1 MKIYYI
7 EDQNGKYASVD
18 RMRRFTRLEGKAA
31 YDFLKSPMGQGRR
44 FMKLV
49 NSEGEE
55 DEINIEVH
63 ADDMKV
69 FRTYERREQYVADNE
84 RENPY
89 TIISLSYAECD
100 DEEYP
105 EESLA
110 DEDVN
115 VEEEVFHQIDL
126 ETLRRALDTLTE
138 DEYALICA
146 LYLQDKP
153 MTLQQYASRIGVH
166 FTTVDYRRKCI
177 FKKIKSF
184 F

>member
-7 EDQNGKYASVD
+7 EDQNGKYASAD
-18 RMRRFTRLEGKAA
+18 GSRRFAKLEGKVA

-49 NSEGEE
+49 NTEGVD

-63 ADDMKV
+63 ADDVKV
-69 FRTYERREQYVADNE
+69 FRTYQRREQYISDNA

-89 TIISLSYAECD
+89 TIISISYAECD

-110 DEDVN
+110 DEFVN
-115 VEEEVFHQIDL
+115 IEEEVLRQVDL
-126 ETLRRALDTLTE
+126 ETLRMALDSLSE
-138 DEYALICA
+138 DDYALIWA
-146 LYLQDKP
+146 LYLQEHP
-153 MTLQQYASRIGVH
+153 MTTRDYAKKTGVQQ
-166 FTTVDYRRKCI
+166 TTVMRA
-177 FKKIKSF
+177 KKRILNILKNF